1 MSESRHYYYPVNVKF
16 IGDYFVM
23 TISVTVSVD
32 ADEDLHSGEIQD
44 RAVDLA
50 NEVLYDHYGW
60 QDVDSVSN
68 QVEVELREG
77 Y

>member
-1 MSESRHYYYPVNVKF
+1 METKHTFIPATVKF
-16 IGDYFVM
+16 VGDYFVM